1 MIKHLI
7 LLKIQKHDRYQ
18 CGLASMVYTCFNKKC
33 YGDNTSGVTVTRAN
47 KSTIKIETI
56 SWRLT

>member
-33 YGDNTSGVTVTRAN
+33 YGDNTSGVTITRAN

-56 SWRLT
+56 S